1 MFILDFNFFENS
13 LTFLLY
19 VRDYD
24 ISVHIVKNLNTWKTA
39 HCWSVV
45 VAHVERRRWVGIWY
59 SYTSHEKK
67 TYVIYSV
74 NEWWIKTLFFFES
87 ITALFYE
94 YFILIPVVVF
104 HCFLS
109 LFFISLLCCC
119 FIYVYTA
126 KFNGNQSLVM
136 LLFALF

>member
-59 SYTSHEKK
+59 SYTSHEKNLR
-67 TYVIYSV
+67 YIFGEWMV
-74 NEWWIKTLFFFES
+74 NQNSFFFES